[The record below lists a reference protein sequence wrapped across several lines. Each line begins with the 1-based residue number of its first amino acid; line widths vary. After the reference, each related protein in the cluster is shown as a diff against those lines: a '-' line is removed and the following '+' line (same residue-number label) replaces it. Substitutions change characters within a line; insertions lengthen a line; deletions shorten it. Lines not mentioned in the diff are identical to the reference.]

1 MTIELFLI
9 LILILI
15 LAVGVGYL
23 IFLNHKNTNNAQD
36 PQLKIMLEWMK
47 DMKGSVEKTSETME
61 KKLKEQNEAMLNQ
74 SKVLWERLDNASKV
88 IGGVQ
93 KQLGSIEEFGKDM
106 KDLSNVLKS
115 PKLRGGLGEQFLNDI
130 LTDVLPK
137 EFFALQYKFKNG
149 ALCDAV
155 IFSSNGIIPIDSK
168 FSMENY
174 KAMLD
179 SDNDKD
185 RETYRKEF
193 TRDVIKRIDEIASKY
208 ILPDEGTTEQAV
220 MYVPSESIYYELI
233 TNNAKVIEH
242 SNQKKVV
249 LSSPNTIT
257 FLLKTILIAYKQ
269 TQLNKSATEIMRS
282 LDGLIVEGNKFNE
295 ELEVLEGH
303 VVRTSKSMEN
313 VKSRYGKLFG
323 KMEKMHE
330 LEESADSQEKKLIES

>member
-1 MTIELFLI
+1 MTIELI
-9 LILILI
+9 LILVLI
-15 LAVGVGYL
+15 LLLSIAVGYL
-23 IFLNHKNTNNAQD
+23 IFLNLKNNKNEED
-36 PQLKIMLEWMK
+36 PQLKIMLDWMK
-47 DMKGSVEKTSETME
+47 DMKGSVEKTQDTME
-61 KKLKEQNEAMLNQ
+61 KKLKEQNEAMQNQ

-106 KDLSNVLKS
+106 KDLSTVLKS
-115 PKLRGGLGEQFLNDI
+115 PKLRGGLGEQFLYDI
-130 LTDVLPK
+130 LSDTLPK
-137 EFFALQYKFKNG
+137 DFYATQYKFKNG
-149 ALCDAV
+149 SLCDAV
-155 IFSSNGIIPIDSK
+155 IFSANGIIPIDSK

-174 KAMLD
+174 KAMSD

-185 RETYRKEF
+185 RESYRKEF
-193 TRDVIKRIDEIASKY
+193 TKDVMKRIDEISSKY
-208 ILPDEGTTEQAV
+208 ILPDEGTTEQAI

-233 TNNAKVIEH
+233 TNNQKVTEY
-242 SNQKKVV
+242 SSQKKVV

-269 TQLNKSATEIMRS
+269 TQLNKSATEILRS
-282 LDGLIVEGNKFNE
+282 LDGLLVEGVKFNE

-323 KMEKMHE
+323 KMEKMQE
-330 LEESADSQEKKLIES
+330 LEPTEQKLIE

>member
-1 MTIELFLI
+1 MSLELI
-9 LILILI
+9 LILVLFLL
-15 LAVGVGYL
+15 LAIAVGYL
-23 IFLNHKNTNNAQD
+23 IFLNLQNKKTDED

-61 KKLKEQNEAMLNQ
+61 KKLKEQNEAMQNQ

-115 PKLRGGLGEQFLNDI
+115 PKLRGGLGEQFLYDI
-130 LTDVLPK
+130 IGDTLPK
-137 EFFALQYKFKNG
+137 DFYATQYKFRNG
-149 ALCDAV
+149 AVCDAV
-155 IFSSNGIIPIDSK
+155 IFSANGIIPIDSK

-174 KAMLD
+174 KAMID

-185 RETYRKEF
+185 RESYRKEF
-193 TRDVIKRIDEIASKY
+193 TKDVKKRIDEIASKY

-233 TNNAKVIEH
+233 TNNQPVVDY

-282 LDGLIVEGNKFNE
+282 LDGLIVEGGKFNE

-330 LEESADSQEKKLIES
+330 LEPAENKMIKS

>member
-1 MTIELFLI
+1 MSLELI
-9 LILILI
+9 LILVLI
-15 LAVGVGYL
+15 IFLSIAVGYL
-23 IFLNHKNTNNAQD
+23 ILQNIKNSQKDLAED
-36 PQLKIMLEWMK
+36 PQLKLMLEWMK
-47 DMKGSVEKTSETME
+47 DMKGSVEKTSDTME
-61 KKLKEQNEAMLNQ
+61 KKLKEQNEAMQNQ
-74 SKVLWERLDNASKV
+74 AKVLWERLDNASKV

-106 KDLSNVLKS
+106 KDLSTVLKS
-115 PKLRGGLGEQFLNDI
+115 PKLRGGLGEQFLYDI
-130 LTDVLPK
+130 LSDTLPK
-137 EFFALQYKFKNG
+137 DFYATQYKFKNG

-155 IFSSNGIIPIDSK
+155 IFSANGIIPIDSK

-174 KAMLD
+174 KAMSD
-179 SDNDKD
+179 ADNDKD
-185 RETYRKEF
+185 RESYRKEF
-193 TRDVIKRIDEIASKY
+193 TKDVMKRIDEIASKY

-233 TNNAKVIEH
+233 TNNQKVVEY

-269 TQLNKSATEIMRS
+269 TQLNKSATEILRS
-282 LDGLIVEGNKFNE
+282 LDGLLVEGTKFNE

-313 VKSRYGKLFG
+313 VKSRYSKLFG

-330 LEESADSQEKKLIES
+330 LEPTEQKLIES

>member
-1 MTIELFLI
+1 MSLELI
-9 LILILI
+9 LILV
-15 LAVGVGYL
+15 LAIAIGYL
-23 IFLNHKNTNNAQD
+23 IFLNHKNTKSAED
-36 PQLKIMLEWMK
+36 PQLKIMLDWMR
-47 DMKGSVEKTSETME
+47 DMKGSVEKTSDTME
-61 KKLKEQNEAMLNQ
+61 RKLKEQNEAMQ
-74 SKVLWERLDNASKV
+74 YQAKVLWERLDSASKV

-115 PKLRGGLGEQFLNDI
+115 PKLRGGLGEQFLYDI
-130 LTDVLPK
+130 IGDTLPK
-137 EFFALQYKFKNG
+137 DFYTTQYKFKNG
-149 ALCDAV
+149 AICDAV
-155 IFSSNGIIPIDSK
+155 IFSANGIIPIDST

-174 KAMLD
+174 KAMVD

-185 RETYRKEF
+185 RDSFRKEF
-193 TRDVIKRIDEIASKY
+193 TKDVKKRIDEIATKY
-208 ILPDEGTTEQAV
+208 ILPDEGTTEQAI
-220 MYVPSESIYYELI
+220 MYIPSESIYYEII
-233 TNNAKVIEH
+233 TNNQSVVEY
-242 SNQKKVV
+242 SNQRKVV

-269 TQLNKSATEIMRS
+269 TQLNKSATDIMRS
-282 LDGLIVEGNKFNE
+282 LDGLLVEGSKFNE

-330 LEESADSQEKKLIES
+330 LEPSDQKLIES

>member
-1 MTIELFLI
+1 MTIELI
-9 LILILI
+9 LILVLI
-15 LAVGVGYL
+15 LLLSIAVGYL
-23 IFLNHKNTNNAQD
+23 IFLNLKNNKNEED
-36 PQLKIMLEWMK
+36 PQLKIMLDWMK
-47 DMKGSVEKTSETME
+47 DMKGSVEKTQDTME
-61 KKLKEQNEAMLNQ
+61 KKLKEQNEAMQNQ

-106 KDLSNVLKS
+106 KDLSTVLKS
-115 PKLRGGLGEQFLNDI
+115 PKLRGGLGEQFLYDI
-130 LTDVLPK
+130 LSDTLPK
-137 EFFALQYKFKNG
+137 DFYATQYKFKNG
-149 ALCDAV
+149 SLCDAV
-155 IFSSNGIIPIDSK
+155 IFSANGIIPIDSK

-174 KAMLD
+174 KAMSD

-185 RETYRKEF
+185 RESYRKEF
-193 TRDVIKRIDEIASKY
+193 TKDVMKRIDEISSKY
-208 ILPDEGTTEQAV
+208 ILPDEGTTEQAI

-233 TNNAKVIEH
+233 TNNQKVTEY
-242 SNQKKVV
+242 SSQKKVV

-269 TQLNKSATEIMRS
+269 TQLNKSATEILRS
-282 LDGLIVEGNKFNE
+282 LDGLLVEGVKFNE

-323 KMEKMHE
+323 KMEKMQE
-330 LEESADSQEKKLIES
+330 LEPTEQKLIES

>member
-1 MTIELFLI
+1 MSIELI

-15 LAVGVGYL
+15 LLLSIAVGFLIYL
-23 IFLNHKNTNNAQD
+23 NIKGAKDSNAED
-36 PQLKIMLEWMK
+36 PQLKMMLDWMR
-47 DMKGSVEKTSETME
+47 DMKGSVEKTSDTME
-61 KKLKEQNEAMLNQ
+61 KKLKEQNEAMQNQ
-74 SKVLWERLDNASKV
+74 AKVMWERLDNASKV

-93 KQLGSIEEFGKDM
+93 KQLGSLEEFGKDM

-115 PKLRGGLGEQFLNDI
+115 PKLRGGLGEQFLYDI
-130 LTDVLPK
+130 MGDTLPK
-137 EFFALQYKFKNG
+137 DFFATQYKFKNG
-149 ALCDAV
+149 AVCDAV
-155 IFSSNGIIPIDSK
+155 IFSANGIIPIDSK

-174 KAMLD
+174 KAMHD
-179 SDNDKD
+179 ADNDKD
-185 RETYRKEF
+185 RESYRKEF
-193 TRDVIKRIDEIASKY
+193 TKDVMKRIDEIASKY

-220 MYVPSESIYYELI
+220 MYIPSESIYYELI
-233 TNNAKVIEH
+233 TNNQKVIEY
-242 SNQKKVV
+242 SNQRKVV

-269 TQLNKSATEIMRS
+269 TQLNKSATEILRS
-282 LDGLIVEGNKFNE
+282 LDGLIVEGTKFNE

-330 LEESADSQEKKLIES
+330 LEPTEQKLIES

>member
-1 MTIELFLI
+1 MSLELIFI
-9 LILILI
+9 LILILLLSI
-15 LAVGVGYL
+15 AVGYL
-23 IFLNHKNTNNAQD
+23 IYLNLQNKKTEED

-47 DMKGSVEKTSETME
+47 DMKGSVEKTSDTME
-61 KKLKEQNEAMLNQ
+61 KKLKEQNEAMQNQ
-74 SKVLWERLDNASKV
+74 AKVMWERLDNASKV

-115 PKLRGGLGEQFLNDI
+115 PKLRGGLGEQFLYDI
-130 LTDVLPK
+130 MGDTLPK
-137 EFFALQYKFKNG
+137 DFYATQYKFKNG
-149 ALCDAV
+149 AVCDAV
-155 IFSSNGIIPIDSK
+155 IFSANGIIPIDSK

-174 KAMLD
+174 KAMVD

-185 RETYRKEF
+185 RETFRKEF
-193 TRDVIKRIDEIASKY
+193 TKDVKKRIDEIATKY

-220 MYVPSESIYYELI
+220 MYIPSESIYYELI
-233 TNNAKVIEH
+233 TNNQPVVEY
-242 SNQKKVV
+242 SNQRKVV

-282 LDGLIVEGNKFNE
+282 LDGLIVEGSKFNE

-330 LEESADSQEKKLIES
+330 LETSDQKLLETENN

>member
-1 MTIELFLI
+1 MTFELIFI
-9 LILILI
+9 LILILLLSI
-15 LAVGVGYL
+15 AVGYL
-23 IFLNHKNTNNAQD
+23 IYLNLQNKKTEED

-47 DMKGSVEKTSETME
+47 DMKGSVEKTSDTME
-61 KKLKEQNEAMLNQ
+61 KKLKEQNEAMQNQ
-74 SKVLWERLDNASKV
+74 AKVMWERLDNASKV

-115 PKLRGGLGEQFLNDI
+115 PKLRGGLGEQFLYDI
-130 LTDVLPK
+130 IGDTLPK
-137 EFFALQYKFKNG
+137 DFYATQYKFKNG
-149 ALCDAV
+149 AVCDAV
-155 IFSSNGIIPIDSK
+155 IFSANGIIPIDSK

-174 KAMLD
+174 KAMVD

-185 RETYRKEF
+185 RDSYRKEF
-193 TRDVIKRIDEIASKY
+193 TKDVKKRIDEIATKY

-220 MYVPSESIYYELI
+220 MYIPSESIYYELI
-233 TNNAKVIEH
+233 TNNQPVIEY
-242 SNQKKVV
+242 SNQRKVV

-282 LDGLIVEGNKFNE
+282 LDGLIVEGSKFNE

-330 LEESADSQEKKLIES
+330 LEATEQKLLETENN

>member
-1 MTIELFLI
+1 MSLELI

-15 LAVGVGYL
+15 IFLSIAVGYL
-23 IFLNHKNTNNAQD
+23 ILQNIKNSQKDLAED
-36 PQLKIMLEWMK
+36 PQLKLMLEWMK
-47 DMKGSVEKTSETME
+47 DMKGSVEKTSDTME
-61 KKLKEQNEAMLNQ
+61 KKLKEQNEAMQNQ
-74 SKVLWERLDNASKV
+74 AKVLWERLDNASKV

-106 KDLSNVLKS
+106 KDLSTVLKS
-115 PKLRGGLGEQFLNDI
+115 PKLRGGLGEQFLYDI
-130 LTDVLPK
+130 LSDTLPK
-137 EFFALQYKFKNG
+137 DFYATQYKFKNG

-155 IFSSNGIIPIDSK
+155 IFSANGIIPIDSK

-174 KAMLD
+174 KAMSD
-179 SDNDKD
+179 DDNDKD
-185 RETYRKEF
+185 RESYRKEF
-193 TRDVIKRIDEIASKY
+193 TKDVMKRIDEIASKY

-233 TNNAKVIEH
+233 TNNQKVVEY

-269 TQLNKSATEIMRS
+269 TQLNKSATEILRS
-282 LDGLIVEGNKFNE
+282 LDGLLVEGTKFNE

-313 VKSRYGKLFG
+313 VKSRYSKLFG

-330 LEESADSQEKKLIES
+330 LEPTEQKLIES

>member
-1 MTIELFLI
+1 MSLELI

-15 LAVGVGYL
+15 IFLSIAVGYL
-23 IFLNHKNTNNAQD
+23 ILQNIKNSQKDLAED
-36 PQLKIMLEWMK
+36 PQLKLMLEWMK
-47 DMKGSVEKTSETME
+47 DMKGSVEKTSDTME
-61 KKLKEQNEAMLNQ
+61 KKLKEQNEAMQNQ
-74 SKVLWERLDNASKV
+74 AKVLWERLDNASKV

-106 KDLSNVLKS
+106 KDLSTVLKS
-115 PKLRGGLGEQFLNDI
+115 PKLRGGLGEQFLYDI
-130 LTDVLPK
+130 LSDTLPK
-137 EFFALQYKFKNG
+137 DFYATQYKFKNG

-155 IFSSNGIIPIDSK
+155 IFSANGIIPIDSK

-174 KAMLD
+174 KAMSD
-179 SDNDKD
+179 ADNDKD
-185 RETYRKEF
+185 RESYRKEF
-193 TRDVIKRIDEIASKY
+193 TKDVMKRIDEIASKY

-233 TNNAKVIEH
+233 TNNQKVVEY

-269 TQLNKSATEIMRS
+269 TQLNKSATEILRS
-282 LDGLIVEGNKFNE
+282 LDGLLVEGTKFNE

-313 VKSRYGKLFG
+313 VKSRYSKLFG

-330 LEESADSQEKKLIES
+330 LEPTEQKLIES

>member
-1 MTIELFLI
+1 MSLELI
-9 LILILI
+9 LILVLI
-15 LAVGVGYL
+15 IFLAIAVGYL
-23 IFLNHKNTNNAQD
+23 VLQNVKNSQKDLAED
-36 PQLKIMLEWMK
+36 PQLKLMLEWMK
-47 DMKGSVEKTSETME
+47 DMKGSVEKTSDTME
-61 KKLKEQNEAMLNQ
+61 KKLKEQNEAMQNQ

-93 KQLGSIEEFGKDM
+93 KQLGSIEEFGKDI
-106 KDLSNVLKS
+106 KDLSTVLKS
-115 PKLRGGLGEQFLNDI
+115 PKLRGGLGEQFLYDI
-130 LTDVLPK
+130 LADTLPK
-137 EFFALQYKFKNG
+137 DFYATQYKFKNG

-155 IFSSNGIIPIDSK
+155 IFSVNGIIPIDSK

-174 KAMLD
+174 KAMSD
-179 SDNDKD
+179 ADNDKD
-185 RETYRKEF
+185 RESYRKEF
-193 TRDVIKRIDEIASKY
+193 TKDVMKRIEEISSKY
-208 ILPDEGTTEQAV
+208 ILPDEGTTEQAI

-233 TNNAKVIEH
+233 TNNLKVIEF

-269 TQLNKSATEIMRS
+269 TQLNKSATEILRS
-282 LDGLIVEGNKFNE
+282 LDGLLVEGGKFNE

-313 VKSRYGKLFG
+313 VKSRYTKLFG

-330 LEESADSQEKKLIES
+330 LEPTEQKLIES

>member
-1 MTIELFLI
+1 MSIELI
-9 LILILI
+9 LILVLFILLSI
-15 LAVGVGYL
+15 AVSYL
-23 IFLNHKNTNNAQD
+23 IYLNVISAKKDLAED
-36 PQLKIMLEWMK
+36 PQLKLMLDWMK

-61 KKLKEQNEAMLNQ
+61 KKLKEQNDAMQNQ
-74 SKVLWERLDNASKV
+74 AKVMWERLDNASKV

-93 KQLGSIEEFGKDM
+93 KQLGSLEEFGKDM
-106 KDLSNVLKS
+106 KDLSTVLKS
-115 PKLRGGLGEQFLNDI
+115 PKLRGGLGEQFLYDI
-130 LTDVLPK
+130 LSDTLPK
-137 EFFALQYKFKNG
+137 DFYATQYKFKNG

-174 KAMLD
+174 KAM
-179 SDNDKD
+179 SDAENDKD
-185 RETYRKEF
+185 RESFRKEF
-193 TRDVIKRIDEIASKY
+193 TKDVMKRIDEIASKY
-208 ILPDEGTTEQAV
+208 ILPDEGTAEQAV

-233 TNNAKVIEH
+233 TNNQKVIEY

-269 TQLNKSATEIMRS
+269 TQLNKSATEILRS
-282 LDGLIVEGNKFNE
+282 LDGLLVEGTKFNE

-313 VKSRYGKLFG
+313 VKSRYTKLFG

-330 LEESADSQEKKLIES
+330 LEPSDQKLIES

>member
-1 MTIELFLI
+1 MSTELIFILVLI
-9 LILILI
+9 LLLSI
-15 LAVGVGYL
+15 AVGYL
-23 IFLNHKNTNNAQD
+23 IYLQLKNNKDMTSED
-36 PQLKIMLEWMK
+36 PQLKMMLDWMK

-61 KKLKEQNEAMLNQ
+61 RKLKEQSESMHNQ
-74 SKVLWERLDNASKV
+74 AKVMWERLDNASKV

-106 KDLSNVLKS
+106 KDLSNILKS
-115 PKLRGGLGEQFLNDI
+115 PKLRGGLGEQFLYDI
-130 LTDVLPK
+130 IGDTLPK
-137 EFFALQYKFKNG
+137 DFYATQYKFKNG

-155 IFSSNGIIPIDSK
+155 IFSANGIIPIDSK

-174 KAMLD
+174 KAMIE

-185 RETYRKEF
+185 RELYRKEF
-193 TRDVIKRIDEIASKY
+193 TKDVMKRIDEIATKY

-220 MYVPSESIYYELI
+220 MYIPSESIYYELI
-233 TNNAKVIEH
+233 TNNQKVIEY
-242 SNQKKVV
+242 SNQRKVV

-282 LDGLIVEGNKFNE
+282 LDGLIVEGGKFNE

-330 LEESADSQEKKLIES
+330 LEPTEQKLIES

>member
-1 MTIELFLI
+1 M
-9 LILILI
+9 
-15 LAVGVGYL
+15 
-23 IFLNHKNTNNAQD
+23 
-36 PQLKIMLEWMK
+36 
-47 DMKGSVEKTSETME
+47 
-61 KKLKEQNEAMLNQ
+61 QNQA
-74 SKVLWERLDNASKV
+74 KVLWERLDNASKV

-115 PKLRGGLGEQFLNDI
+115 PKLRGGLGEQFLYDI
-130 LTDVLPK
+130 IGDTLPK
-137 EFFALQYKFKNG
+137 DFYATQYKFKNG
-149 ALCDAV
+149 AICDAV
-155 IFSSNGIIPIDSK
+155 IFSANGIIPIDSK

-174 KAMLD
+174 KAMVD

-185 RETYRKEF
+185 RESYRKEF
-193 TRDVIKRIDEIASKY
+193 TKDVKKRIDEIATKY

-220 MYVPSESIYYELI
+220 MYIPSESIYYELI
-233 TNNAKVIEH
+233 TNNQPVIEY

-282 LDGLIVEGNKFNE
+282 LDGLLVEGNKFNE

-330 LEESADSQEKKLIES
+330 LEPTDQKFLETENN

>member
-1 MTIELFLI
+1 MSVELI

-15 LAVGVGYL
+15 LLLSIAVGFLIYL
-23 IFLNHKNTNNAQD
+23 NIKGAKDSNAED
-36 PQLKIMLEWMK
+36 PQLKMMLDWMR
-47 DMKGSVEKTSETME
+47 DMKGSVEKTSDTME
-61 KKLKEQNEAMLNQ
+61 KKLKEQNEAMQNQ
-74 SKVLWERLDNASKV
+74 AKVMWERLDNASKV

-93 KQLGSIEEFGKDM
+93 KQLGSLEEFGKDM

-115 PKLRGGLGEQFLNDI
+115 PKLRGGLGEQFLYDI
-130 LTDVLPK
+130 MGDTLPK
-137 EFFALQYKFKNG
+137 DFFATQYKFKNG
-149 ALCDAV
+149 AVCDAV
-155 IFSSNGIIPIDSK
+155 IFSANGIIPIDSK

-174 KAMLD
+174 KAMHD
-179 SDNDKD
+179 ADNDKD
-185 RETYRKEF
+185 RESYRKEF
-193 TRDVIKRIDEIASKY
+193 TKDVMKRIDEIASKY

-220 MYVPSESIYYELI
+220 MYIPSESIYYELI
-233 TNNAKVIEH
+233 TNNQKVIEY
-242 SNQKKVV
+242 SNQRKVV

-269 TQLNKSATEIMRS
+269 TQLNKSATEILRS
-282 LDGLIVEGNKFNE
+282 LDGLIVEGTKFNE

-330 LEESADSQEKKLIES
+330 LEPTEQKLIES

>member
-1 MTIELFLI
+1 MSLELI
-9 LILILI
+9 LILVLFLL
-15 LAVGVGYL
+15 LAIAVGYL
-23 IFLNHKNTNNAQD
+23 IFLNLQNKKTDED

-61 KKLKEQNEAMLNQ
+61 KKLKEQNEAMQNQ

-115 PKLRGGLGEQFLNDI
+115 PKLRGGLGEQFLYDI
-130 LTDVLPK
+130 IGDTLPK
-137 EFFALQYKFKNG
+137 DFYATQYKFRNG
-149 ALCDAV
+149 AVCDAV
-155 IFSSNGIIPIDSK
+155 IFSANGIIPIDSK

-174 KAMLD
+174 KAMID

-185 RETYRKEF
+185 RESYRKEF
-193 TRDVIKRIDEIASKY
+193 TKDVKKRIDEIASKY

-233 TNNAKVIEH
+233 TNNQPVVDY

-282 LDGLIVEGNKFNE
+282 LDGLIVEGVKFNE

-330 LEESADSQEKKLIES
+330 LEPSENKMIES

>member
-1 MTIELFLI
+1 MSFELTLILVLFL
-9 LILILI
+9 L
-15 LAVGVGYL
+15 LAIALGYL
-23 IFLNHKNTNNAQD
+23 IFINIQNKKNTED
-36 PQLKIMLEWMK
+36 PQLKIMLDWMR
-47 DMKGSVEKTSETME
+47 DMKGSVEKTSDTME
-61 KKLKEQNEAMLNQ
+61 RKLKEQNEAMNNQ
-74 SKVLWERLDNASKV
+74 ARVLWERLDNASKI

-115 PKLRGGLGEQFLNDI
+115 PKLRGGLGEQFLYDI
-130 LTDVLPK
+130 IGDTLPK
-137 EFFALQYKFKNG
+137 DFYATQYKFKNG
-149 ALCDAV
+149 AMCDAV
-155 IFSSNGIIPIDSK
+155 IFSANGIIPIDSK

-174 KAMLD
+174 KAMVD
-179 SDNDKD
+179 SDNDRD
-185 RETYRKEF
+185 RESFRKEF
-193 TRDVIKRIDEIASKY
+193 SKDVKKRIDEIATKY

-220 MYVPSESIYYELI
+220 MYIPSESIYYEII
-233 TNNAKVIEH
+233 TNNQSVIDY

-269 TQLNKSATEIMRS
+269 TQLNQSASEIMRS
-282 LDGLIVEGNKFNE
+282 LDGLIVEGTKFNE

-330 LEESADSQEKKLIES
+330 LESPDRKLLESESN

>member
-1 MTIELFLI
+1 MSIELI

-15 LAVGVGYL
+15 IFLSIAVGYL
-23 IFLNHKNTNNAQD
+23 ILQNIKNSKRDLAED
-36 PQLKIMLEWMK
+36 PQLKLMLEWMK
-47 DMKGSVEKTSETME
+47 DMKGSVEKTSDTME
-61 KKLKEQNEAMLNQ
+61 KKLKEQNEAMQNQ
-74 SKVLWERLDNASKV
+74 AKVLWERLDNASKV

-106 KDLSNVLKS
+106 KDLSTVLKS
-115 PKLRGGLGEQFLNDI
+115 PKLRGGLGEQFLYDI
-130 LTDVLPK
+130 LSDTLPK
-137 EFFALQYKFKNG
+137 DFYATQYKFKNG

-155 IFSSNGIIPIDSK
+155 IFSANGIIPIDSK

-174 KAMLD
+174 KAMSD
-179 SDNDKD
+179 ADNDKD
-185 RETYRKEF
+185 RESYRKEF
-193 TRDVIKRIDEIASKY
+193 TKDVMKRIDEIASKY

-233 TNNAKVIEH
+233 TNNQKVVEY

-269 TQLNKSATEIMRS
+269 TQLNKSAAEILRS
-282 LDGLIVEGNKFNE
+282 LDGLLVEGTKFNE

-313 VKSRYGKLFG
+313 VKSRYSKLFG

-330 LEESADSQEKKLIES
+330 LEPTEQKLIES